1 MKTGFL
7 LAPAAAFVFAMGLI
21 AFQPAP
27 VRADDMSSDSG
38 KMMKD
43 DGGKMKDSGDK
54 MKDSGDTKMKDEGD
68 KMKDEGAPKTKSG
81 Y

>member
-1 MKTGFL
+1 MKTGYF

-27 VRADDMSSDSG
+27 VRADDMSKGSG
-38 KMMKD
+38 DKMMKD
-43 DGGKMKDSGDK
+43 DGDVKMKNESDK
-54 MKDSGDTKMKDEGD
+54 MKGEGD
-68 KMKDEGAPKTKSG
+68 SKMKSG